1 VPDSVPIYIH
11 LRRAKDLIDS
21 AYAQDLDIE
30 RLAREAHASPAHF
43 IRSFK
48 RAFGETP
55 HKYLQRRRIER
66 AMELLR
72 ETDLMVTTIS
82 IEVGFRSLGSFSSAF
97 RDLVGEAPAEYARR
111 WRAGRPPPIPACF
124 TLMYTRPLG
133 NRAVL
138 EKRSGDS
145 GASVPPKA
153 IDGGHTDDHEAL
165 THDDLGAGSG

>member
-1 VPDSVPIYIH
+1 VPDSVPFYVH

-21 AYAQDLDIE
+21 AYADALNIE
-30 RLAREAHASPAHF
+30 RLAGATHASPAHF
-43 IRSFK
+43 SRSFK

-72 ETDLMVTTIS
+72 ETDLMVTTVS

-97 RDLVGEAPAEYARR
+97 RELVGEAPIEYARR

-133 NRAVL
+133 QSSSFGEA
-138 EKRSGDS
+138 SG
-145 GASVPPKA
+145 
-153 IDGGHTDDHEAL
+153 
-165 THDDLGAGSG
+165 